1 MQPASEERDSK
12 TDGQSALEES
22 LLGLLRGIQK
32 YVPAGDDELG
42 RLTARFQQTGD
53 PRELVKSALKILE
66 AHQLRRNS
74 DAAAS
79 ELANAVKALPGL
91 QGNVERWNRVEQQ
104 IKAISSRDDLE
115 VTKARLCADV
125 AMARAE
131 ALQERQKITTL
142 FSGALA
148 KLEVPAAPDGTAQ
161 AEESGTRLDQL
172 TGLPTRPFAEAELT
186 RLHGEES
193 DCYATLFVVKR
204 LALINAKFGY
214 SRGDQ
219 VLMKVVMHLAQS
231 LPDFRHFYRWAP
243 CAFLTLAPPDF
254 TYKELRS
261 KIQMIE
267 LARLAPTLEWEGRSA
282 MVPVAMDCR
291 ILSVKDFTAPADL
304 FLRLD
309 TLAADN

>member
-1 MQPASEERDSK
+1 MQPVSEQAK
-12 TDGQSALEES
+12 PKPTGQSAMEES
-22 LLGLLRGIQK
+22 LLELLRGIQK
-32 YVPAGDDELG
+32 YVPAGDEELAQAA
-42 RLTARFQQTGD
+42 ARFQQTED
-53 PRELVKSALKILE
+53 PRELVKSALQILE
-66 AHQLRRNS
+66 THESRRIS

-91 QGNVERWNRVEQQ
+91 QGNVERWNRVEQL

-125 AMARAE
+125 AIARAE

-142 FSGALA
+142 FSGALT
-148 KLEVPAAPDGTAQ
+148 KLEMPAAADATLRAGD
-161 AEESGTRLDQL
+161 SGTRLDQL
-172 TGLPTRPFAEAELT
+172 TGLPTRPYAEAELT
-186 RLHGEES
+186 RWHGEES
-193 DCYATLFVVKR
+193 DCYVTLFVVKR

-219 VLMKVVMHLAQS
+219 VLLKVVMHLAQC
-231 LPDFRHFYRWAP
+231 LPDFKHLFRWAP
-243 CAFLTLAPPDF
+243 CAFLTLAPPNL

-291 ILSVKDFTAPADL
+291 ILSVKDFTTPADL

-309 TLAADN
+309 TLAADT

>member
-1 MQPASEERDSK
+1 MQPASEQQDSK
-12 TDGQSALEES
+12 TGALEES
-22 LLGLLRGIQK
+22 LLELLRGIQK
-32 YVPAGDDELG
+32 YVPAADEELA
-42 RLTARFQQTGD
+42 RLSARYRQTGD
-53 PRELVKSALKILE
+53 ARELVKASLKILE
-66 AHQLRRNS
+66 THELRRNS
-74 DAAAS
+74 DAAAA

-104 IKAISSRDDLE
+104 IKAISSREDLE

-125 AMARAE
+125 AVARAE
-131 ALQERQKITTL
+131 ALQERQKISTL

-148 KLEVPAAPDGTAQ
+148 KMEVPAPGTDATVQ
-161 AEESGTRLDQL
+161 EEESGTKPDQL
-172 TGLPTRPFAEAELT
+172 TGLPTRSYAEAELT
-186 RLHGEES
+186 RLHGEEAEG
-193 DCYATLFVVKR
+193 YVTLFVVKR

-214 SRGDQ
+214 ARGDQ
-219 VLMKVVMHLAQS
+219 VLMKVVMHLAQA
-231 LPDFRHFYRWAP
+231 LPDFRHFFRWAP
-243 CAFLTLAPPDF
+243 CAFLTLAPPEL

-291 ILSVKDFTAPADL
+291 ILSVKDFTAPPDL

-309 TLAADN
+309 SLAADT

>member
-1 MQPASEERDSK
+1 MQPASEQKDSK
-12 TDGQSALEES
+12 TGALEES
-22 LLGLLRGIQK
+22 LLELLRGIQK
-32 YVPAGDDELG
+32 YVPAGDEELL
-42 RLTARFQQTGD
+42 RLADRFQQTGD
-53 PRELVKSALKILE
+53 PRELVQSTLKILE
-66 AHQLRRNS
+66 AHELRRNS
-74 DAAAS
+74 GAAAA
-79 ELANAVKALPGL
+79 ELANAIQALPGL
-91 QGNVERWNRVEQQ
+91 QGNAERWTRVEQQ

-125 AMARAE
+125 AVARAE

-148 KLEVPAAPDGTAQ
+148 KLDTPTAPADGTVQ
-161 AEESGTRLDQL
+161 AEDSGTKLDQL
-172 TGLPTRPFAEAELT
+172 TGLPTRAYAEAELT
-186 RLHGEES
+186 RLHGEDS
-193 DCYATLFVVKR
+193 DCYVTLFVVKR

-214 SRGDQ
+214 ARGDQ
-219 VLMKVVMHLAQS
+219 VLMKVVMHLAQC
-231 LPDFRHFYRWAP
+231 LPDFRHLFRWAP
-243 CAFLTLAPPDF
+243 CAFLTLAPPDV

-261 KIQMIE
+261 KVQMIE

-291 ILSVKDFTAPADL
+291 ILSVKDFTAPYDL

>member
-1 MQPASEERDSK
+1 MQPVSEEANPK
-12 TDGQSALEES
+12 PAGQKALEES
-22 LLGLLRGIQK
+22 LVELLRGIQK
-32 YVPAGDDELG
+32 YVPAADEELLQLAG
-42 RLTARFQQTGD
+42 RFQQTGD
-53 PRELVKSALKILE
+53 PREVVQSTLKILE
-66 AHQLRRNS
+66 AHGLRRNS

-79 ELANAVKALPGL
+79 ELAGAIQALPAL

-148 KLEVPAAPDGTAQ
+148 KLEEPESDAAGQTED
-161 AEESGTRLDQL
+161 SGTRVDQL
-172 TGLPTRPFAEAELT
+172 TGLPTRPHAEAELT
-186 RLHGEES
+186 RLYGEEP
-193 DCYATLFVVKR
+193 DAYVTLFVVKR

-214 SRGDQ
+214 ARGDQ

-231 LPDFRHFYRWAP
+231 LPDFKHLFRWAP
-243 CAFLTLAPPDF
+243 CAFLTLAPPNL

-261 KIQMIE
+261 KVQMIE

-309 TLAADN
+309 TLAADT